1 MLSFNGKY
9 YSGADSSV
17 IEAEFSV
24 EETGVLR
31 ESGGLFDALAIGDL
45 KISPRIGNSVRYLGL
60 PDGAKI
66 ESFDNDTIDQIQ
78 ARFVGPLSGIAHRLE
93 SSAKFVILAVAVLV
107 VGLYGFFNYGIPAA
121 SGYITKALPV
131 SLDERL
137 GSELLEQ
144 LDELVF
150 EPSTLSDGRQQ
161 ELEGLFSELVA
172 GLERDFTLQ
181 FRSSELIG
189 ANAFALP
196 DAQIIFTDQLI
207 NLADKDEM
215 LQSIMLHEIGH
226 VYFRHSMQAVVRQA
240 GVSVAL
246 VVLTGDVSS
255 IATTLLVL
263 LPTFMM
269 QSQYSREF
277 EWQADGYALEQMLA
291 RGIDT
296 GNFAAIMEKMS
307 QASAAELDSDV
318 DDPATDGFEEEGPEE
333 GFSAYFSTHPASQQ
347 RIDRFRRAADQ

>member
-9 YSGADSSV
+9 YSGSDSLVVES
-17 IEAEFSV
+17 EFSV
-24 EETGVLR
+24 DETGAFR
-31 ESGGLFDALAIGDL
+31 ASEELFDAIAIEDI
-45 KISPRIGNSVRYLGL
+45 KISPRIGNSVRYFGL
-60 PDGAKI
+60 PNGAKI
-66 ESFDNDTIDQIQ
+66 ESFDNDSIDEIER
-78 ARFVGPLSGIAHRLE
+78 RFVGTRSGIAYRLE
-93 SSAKFVILAVAVLV
+93 SNGKFVLLAVLV
-107 VGLYGFFNYGIPAA
+107 LLVGLYGFFTYGIPAA
-121 SGYITKALPV
+121 SGYLTKALPI

-144 LDELVF
+144 LDGFVF
-150 EPSTLSDGRQQ
+150 EPSELSGGRQQ
-161 ELEGLFSELVA
+161 GLERLFSELVA
-172 GLERDFTLQ
+172 GSERDFTLQ

-196 DAQIIFTDQLI
+196 DAQIVFTDQLI
-207 NLADKDEM
+207 NLADNDDM

-226 VYFRHSMQAVVRQA
+226 VQFRHSMQAVVRQA

-263 LPTFMM
+263 LPTFMI

-296 GNFAAIMEKMS
+296 KNFADIMEKMS
-307 QASAAELDSDV
+307 QASAADLASDSDE
-318 DDPATDGFEEEGPEE
+318 PAQGGSEDE
-333 GFSAYFSTHPASQQ
+333 GFSAYFSTHPATQQ
-347 RIDRFRRAADQ
+347 RIDRFRRAANQED